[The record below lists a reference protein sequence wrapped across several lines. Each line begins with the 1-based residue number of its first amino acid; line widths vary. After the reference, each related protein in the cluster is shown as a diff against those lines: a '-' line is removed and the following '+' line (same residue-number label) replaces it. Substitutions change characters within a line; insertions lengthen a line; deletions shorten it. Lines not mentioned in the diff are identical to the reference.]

1 MVAILLLAC
10 FGILVPLSASPV
22 RVCLLDTYATGGS
35 LVMGPDA
42 GKKCCPE
49 CTRES
54 ETPDPCCV
62 DVEDLPE
69 STPPQSSF
77 ELPPVVLTDLAEL
90 PGLLPS
96 RLEIPT
102 EVFSH
107 SEPIRGPTSPAAY
120 RAVLAIWRL

>member
-1 MVAILLLAC
+1 MVAMLLLAC

-22 RVCLLDTYATGGS
+22 RVCLLDVAAGS
-35 LVMGPDA
+35 LQVGHDA
-42 GKKCCPE
+42 GKKCCAE

-62 DVEDLPE
+62 DVEDLPD

-77 ELPPVVLTDLAEL
+77 ELPPVVLTDLAEFSDL
-90 PGLLPS
+90 SAL
-96 RLEIPT
+96 REEIPS

-107 SEPIRGPTSPAAY
+107 SEPIRGPTSPSAF
-120 RAVLAIWRL
+120 RAVLGIWRL